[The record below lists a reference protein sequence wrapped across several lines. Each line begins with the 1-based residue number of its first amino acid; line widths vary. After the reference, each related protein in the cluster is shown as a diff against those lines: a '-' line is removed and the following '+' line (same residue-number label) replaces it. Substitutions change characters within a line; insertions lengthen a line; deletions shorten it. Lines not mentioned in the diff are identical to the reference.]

1 MNEVT
6 FINFFLILIYKT
18 DVLEQ
23 QNLLIICV
31 FKITKLYENITKK
44 TRKNFQC
51 NKPTT
56 TKTISK
62 KLRRKNKF
70 FWYNIKTTRDLK
82 EKL

>member
-44 TRKNFQC
+44 KTRKNFQC

-62 KLRRKNKF
+62 K
-70 FWYNIKTTRDLK
+70 IKKK
-82 EKL
+82 E